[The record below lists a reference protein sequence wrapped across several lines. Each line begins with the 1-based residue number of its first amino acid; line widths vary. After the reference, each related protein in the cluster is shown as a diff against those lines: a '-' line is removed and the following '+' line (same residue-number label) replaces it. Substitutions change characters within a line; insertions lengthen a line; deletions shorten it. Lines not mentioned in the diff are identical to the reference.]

1 MMRSLALRWTFAILI
16 GTAWNAIEPIILG
29 PWSVRCSDRDL
40 RCSDRDRS
48 GAPRGRDQEENR
60 ARIFLMTD
68 PGVPHW

>member
-1 MMRSLALRWTFAILI
+1 MMMRSLALRWTFAILI

-29 PWSVRCSDRDL
+29 PWSVRCSDRD
-40 RCSDRDRS
+40 RS